1 MIFKKWEE
9 IMPWEKIFNP
19 SIQYFYC
26 FIQSFLF
33 YFMKY
38 NIVTYTEEKSVKKE
52 IISNGN
58 HKYHYRPKLDIKKS
72 CYQLIIKITIS
83 EERINKL

>member
-1 MIFKKWEE
+1 MGRDNALGKNFD
-9 IMPWEKIFNP
+9 P

-58 HKYHYRPKLDIKKS
+58 HRYHCRPKLDNKKS
-72 CYQLIIKITIS
+72 YYQLIIKITIS
-83 EERINKL
+83 EKRINKL

>member
-58 HKYHYRPKLDIKKS
+58 HKYHYRPKLDIK
-72 CYQLIIKITIS
+72 IKL
-83 EERINKL
+83 ERNLGNGWT